1 MPNTK
6 EDEAYSPSPQKE
18 NIANRAMATV
28 TNNAQADEKPLI
40 LALAGAAVGHFL
52 PALQICQHLV
62 QKGYHVSILQAS
74 YFADQIT
81 GIGAA
86 FIPLDAECDFCQF
99 DIALKGSP
107 NGRFPER
114 LNLAP
119 GLETLAFDLEH
130 VFMPYI
136 PSQAR
141 SILRA
146 IATVQAQAQA
156 LGRKVVILA
165 ENSML
170 GIVALRLASDEN
182 RAKIPPVLGLNVVP
196 LTWESVDTG
205 PFGTGLPPDS
215 TPSGR
220 ARNKMLHS
228 LVRNF
233 ALKGALAAMR
243 RYLVEAGAD
252 PAHVPGPGCSDEQAL
267 YFGFNIVYHPRV
279 FDKVYQ
285 MCLPAVEFP
294 RSDLPAHIQF
304 AGGLP
309 RKPVPP
315 DFPFPAWWAADVLA
329 NAALPPTQRKKLVVV
344 AQGTFANDYRDMIL
358 PTIRGLGARPDAFL
372 TVALLGKR
380 GAVLSPLLA
389 EGEVLPSN
397 ARVAD
402 YLPYDA
408 VLPYADVFVQPGSY
422 GGFQHGI
429 VNAVPQVLG
438 GVTEDKPE
446 IGVRAEWSGVGIDLH
461 TGRPTPEQILKG
473 VDEVLADPK
482 YKSRC
487 VELSKLMAE
496 ADPLGTVE
504 NELLALAKVA

>member
-1 MPNTK
+1 MPIDAEGT
-6 EDEAYSPSPQKE
+6 E
-18 NIANRAMATV
+18 NGPPLLDTR
-28 TNNAQADEKPLI
+28 PLI
-40 LALAGAAVGHFL
+40 LALAGAAVGHFI

-62 QKGYHVSILQAS
+62 SRGYDVSILQAS
-74 YFADQIT
+74 YFADQIKA
-81 GIGAA
+81 IGAT
-86 FIPLDAECDFCQF
+86 FIPLDEECDFCQF

-107 NGRFPER
+107 EGRFPER
-114 LNLAP
+114 LKLAP

-141 SILRA
+141 SIVRA
-146 IATVQAQAQA
+146 IAEVQARDPQ
-156 LGRKVVILA
+156 RKVVILA

-170 GIVALRLASDEN
+170 GIVALKLASDEK

-196 LTWESVDTG
+196 LTWESVDVG

-215 TPSGR
+215 SPSGR

-243 RYLVEAGAD
+243 RYLIDAGAD
-252 PAHVPGPGCSDEQAL
+252 AQYVPGAGAGGSEEQEL

-279 FDKVYQ
+279 FEKVYQ
-285 MCLPAVEFP
+285 MCLPDVEFP
-294 RSDLPAHIQF
+294 RSDLPDHIQF

-309 RKPVPP
+309 RKPVPSN
-315 DFPFPAWWAADVLA
+315 FPFPEWWSDIIA
-329 NAALPPTQRKKLVVV
+329 NAKLPLDDAQRKKLVVV
-344 AQGTFANDYRDMIL
+344 AQGTFANDYNDMIL
-358 PTIRGLGARPDAFL
+358 PTIRGLGSRPHDFI
-372 TVALLGKR
+372 TVALLGKK
-380 GAVLSPLLA
+380 GAVLPLG
-389 EGEVLPSN
+389 EGEQLPSN

-429 VNAVPQVLG
+429 VNAVPSVLG

-446 IGVRAEWSGVGIDLH
+446 IGVRAEWAGVGLNLR
-461 TGRPTPEQILKG
+461 TGRPTPEQIVQG
-473 VDEVLADPK
+473 VDEVLKDPK
-482 YKSRC
+482 YKAKC
-487 VELSKLMAE
+487 VELSKLMAK
-496 ADPLGTVE
+496 ADPLGLIE
-504 NELLALAKVA
+504 KELVALAGSD